1 MRNSDKSNRPK
12 NQHWVPR
19 FYLRQFATPETRE
32 NDEAQIWMFSNQ
44 DRDGDERLTNIKN
57 VCARRY
63 LYSPMD
69 ECGRRDW
76 ALEEQLADLEA
87 HLASLWSV
95 VAAELIDF
103 GESGIRNMVARFV
116 SVMHMRSPD
125 TLHAVE
131 EIHRRLV
138 ALYQTA
144 PKNPDRTPNVEIVD
158 ASGIAKPLDT
168 RDWEQYRTAG
178 ANDHQRF
185 FAQTIRCEAVRIA
198 ERLIQ
203 KRWCMLLAEEDAFV
217 TSDRPVSLQHQSKEV
232 FGVGTPGSI
241 LIFPLTPR
249 RLLVMDDRHEQAP
262 NQSFLLNRD
271 SVGPL
276 NGLIWRNGRLLL
288 TGRPI
293 PDVLTELVA
302 ECRRKGRR
310 TGPAR

>member
-1 MRNSDKSNRPK
+1 MRNSGKFNRPK

-32 NDEAQIWMFSNQ
+32 RDEAQIWMFSNQ

-63 LYSPMD
+63 LYSPVD
-69 ECGRRDW
+69 DSGQRDW

-87 HLASLWSV
+87 HLASLWPV
-95 VAAELIDF
+95 FAAELIDF
-103 GESGIRNMVARFV
+103 GQSSIRNVVGLFV

-125 TLHAVE
+125 TLYTVE
-131 EIHRRLV
+131 DIHRRLV
-138 ALYQTA
+138 ALYETA

-158 ASGIAKPLDT
+158 RSGTAQPLDP
-168 RDWEQYRTAG
+168 RGWDKYRTAG
-178 ANDHQRF
+178 ADDHQRF
-185 FAQTIRCEAVRIA
+185 FVQTIRGEAVRIA
-198 ERLIQ
+198 RRLIQ
-203 KRWCMLLAEEDAFV
+203 KRWCTLLVEEDAFV
-217 TSDRPVSLQHQSKEV
+217 TSDRPVSIQHQSKEV

-241 LIFPLTPR
+241 VIFPLTPR
-249 RLLVMDDRHEQAP
+249 RLLVMDDRHEQPP
-262 NQSFLLNRD
+262 NQYYSLSRE

-293 PDVLTELVA
+293 RDVLIELVLSTH
-302 ECRRKGRR
+302 EVCGSTNRL
-310 TGPAR
+310 

>member
-1 MRNSDKSNRPK
+1 MRNSGKFNRPK

-32 NDEAQIWMFSNQ
+32 RDEAQIWMFSNQ

-63 LYSPMD
+63 LYSPVD
-69 ECGRRDW
+69 DSGQRDW

-103 GESGIRNMVARFV
+103 RQADIRNLVALFV
-116 SVMHMRSPD
+116 SVIHMRSPD
-125 TLHAVE
+125 TLYAVE
-131 EIHRRLV
+131 EIHRGLV
-138 ALYQTA
+138 ALYESA
-144 PKNPDRTPNVEIVD
+144 PKNPDGTPNVEVVD
-158 ASGIAKPLDT
+158 GSGTAQPLDT
-168 RDWEQYRTAG
+168 RGWEQYRMAG

-185 FAQTIRCEAVRIA
+185 FAQAIRREAVRIA

-203 KRWCMLLAEEDAFV
+203 KRWCTLLTEEDAFV
-217 TSDRPVSLQHQSKEV
+217 TSDRPVSIEHQSKEV

-241 LIFPLTPR
+241 VIFPLTPR
-249 RLLVMDDRHEQAP
+249 RLLVMDDRHEQPP
-262 NQSFLLNRD
+262 NQYYRLNRD

-276 NGLIWRNGRLLL
+276 NGLVWRNGRLLL

-293 PDVLTELVA
+293 PDVLTELVSSA
-302 ECRRKGRR
+302 GESFSATNGL
-310 TGPAR
+310 